1 MPTIEELQ
9 SLSTAHIMFLILAT
23 IGNIF
28 LVRRL
33 ILDLIILMRPQLYF
47 RFAMMQISKVIRRKS
62 IVRNYEK
69 SHKPA
74 CNTL

>member
-9 SLSTAHIMFLILAT
+9 SITIAHLMFLILVT
-23 IGNIF
+23 IGNVF
-28 LVRRL
+28 LLRR
-33 ILDLIILMRPQLYF
+33 IVLDLMILTQLRLYF
-47 RFAMMQISKVIRRKS
+47 RFTTMQISKVIRSKS

-74 CNTL
+74 CNAI